1 MDGDESAELRQKAL
15 ALSGMAFSTQVN
27 SKNKACESARWK
39 IENSVT
45 ASLNHRA
52 GWLVAERLKHACSMN
67 GACTV

>member
-1 MDGDESAELRQKAL
+1 MGTNLQSFGRKSLHCPEWRFLRK
-15 ALSGMAFSTQVN
+15 STQ
-27 SKNKACESARWK
+27 KNKACESARWK

-52 GWLVAERLKHACSMN
+52 GWLMAERLKHACSMN